1 MQFQNE
7 CVSGLQVGQLAQFNE
22 EGKIEALN
30 TGRLIGIVSRVF
42 QVQVSDDDLTLIS
55 VAEITTHGVT
65 NTAILSG
72 SASWQGCDL
81 YANGSNLSA
90 TVNGDV
96 IAFLVPKTLGQEK
109 TDFENGD
116 QVTVVMI

>member
-7 CVSGLQVGQLAQFNE
+7 CVSSLQIGQLAQFNN
-22 EGKIEALN
+22 EGKIEALS
-30 TGRLIGIVSRVF
+30 TGRLIGIVSRLF
-42 QVQVSDDDLTLIS
+42 EVQASMDNPTLIS

-65 NTAILSG
+65 NKAILSG
-72 SASWQGCDL
+72 SASWQGCEL
-81 YANGSNLSA
+81 YADGSNLSA
-90 TVNGDV
+90 TANGDV

-116 QVTVVMI
+116 QVTVVLL